1 MGSKIISTGT
11 YTPQAKLHNDDLTAY
26 FDTSHE
32 WIYQRTGIASRHIS
46 NGEETSDFAANA
58 AKQAIERAGI
68 SAEQIGFIIVAT
80 MSSDYISPST
90 ACIVQEKIRATQ
102 AFAFDINAACS
113 GFVYALTVGEKL
125 MASGQY
131 NYGLIIGAET
141 MSKLLDW
148 SDRSSAV
155 LFGDGA
161 GCVLLEKSDTKL
173 IQFAQLGSDGAKY
186 HCLTAHSIPVVN
198 PLYRQET
205 NTSVTN
211 CLRMDGREIFN
222 FATRKVPQL
231 ISDIL
236 AQTNL
241 SAEAIDYYCCHQA
254 NARMIEIIAKK
265 IDVDNSKFPINIS
278 EYGNTSAASLPI
290 LMDELINNGK
300 ITLTQTQKVMLLGFG
315 GGLTWGG
322 LLLNI

>member
-11 YTPQAKLHNDDLTAY
+11 YTPQTKLHNDDLTAY
-26 FDTSHE
+26 FETSHE
-32 WIYQRTGIASRHIS
+32 WIYQRTGISSRHIS
-46 NGEETSDFAANA
+46 NGEDTSDFAANA

-80 MSSDYISPST
+80 MSPDYISPST
-90 ACIVQEKIRATQ
+90 ACIVQEKINATQ
-102 AFAFDINAACS
+102 AFAFDVNAACS
-113 GFVYALTVGEKL
+113 GFIYALSVGEKL

-131 NYGLIIGAET
+131 QYGLVIGAET

-148 SDRSSAV
+148 SNRSSTI

-161 GCVLLEKSDTKL
+161 GCVLLEKSDNEL
-173 IQFAQLGSDGAKY
+173 IHVTQLGSDGAK
-186 HCLTAHSIPVVN
+186 HRCLTTHPIPVVN
-198 PLYRQET
+198 PLYRQE
-205 NTSVTN
+205 NKASEK
-211 CLRMDGREIFN
+211 LYMDGREIFN
-222 FATRKVPQL
+222 FATRKVPKL
-231 ISDIL
+231 VSDIL

-241 SAEAIDYYCCHQA
+241 SADAIDYYLCHQA
-254 NARMIEIIAKK
+254 NARMIDIIAKK
-265 IDVDNSKFPINIS
+265 VGVDDSKFPMNIA

-290 LMDELINNGK
+290 LIDELIRNGK

-322 LLLNI
+322 LLLTL

>member
-11 YTPQAKLHNDDLTAY
+11 YTPQKKLHNDDLQAY
-26 FDTSHE
+26 FDTNHE
-32 WIYQRTGIASRHIS
+32 WIYQRTGIVSRHIS
-46 NGEETSDFAANA
+46 DGEDTSDFAANA

-68 SAEQIGFIIVAT
+68 SADQIGFIIVAT

-90 ACIVQEKIRATQ
+90 ACIVQDKINATQ

-113 GFVYALTVGEKL
+113 GFVYALSVGEKL

-131 NYGLIIGAET
+131 HYGLVIGAET

-148 SDRSSAV
+148 SDRSSTI

-161 GCVLLEKSDTKL
+161 GCVLLSQSKTEL
-173 IQFAQLGSDGAKY
+173 IQVAQLGSEGAKH
-186 HCLTAHSIPVVN
+186 HCLTAHPIPVVN
-198 PLYRQET
+198 PLYRQEN
-205 NTSVTN
+205 NTSDK
-211 CLRMDGREIFN
+211 LYMDGREIFN

-241 SAEAIDYYCCHQA
+241 PAGAIDYYCCHQA
-254 NARMIEIIAKK
+254 NARMIHIIANK
-265 IDVDNSKFPINIS
+265 VGVEESKFPINIA

-290 LMDELINNGK
+290 LIDELISDGK

-322 LLLNI
+322 LLLTI